1 MNVLENNVA
10 YEIQLQADYGVQ
22 GSNIMRNHDKF
33 LQNYF
38 EERRLANISRQVR
51 LVLTRVSA
59 APPAAGPGPG
69 HACQLWIHSHGEG
82 HV

>member
-38 EERRLANISRQVR
+38 EEK
-51 LVLTRVSA
+51 
-59 APPAAGPGPG
+59 
-69 HACQLWIHSHGEG
+69 
-82 HV
+82 